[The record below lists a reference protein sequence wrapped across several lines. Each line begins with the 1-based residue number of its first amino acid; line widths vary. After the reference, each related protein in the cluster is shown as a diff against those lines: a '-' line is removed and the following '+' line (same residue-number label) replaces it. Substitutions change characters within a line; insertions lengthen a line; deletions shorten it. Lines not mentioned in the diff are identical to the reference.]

1 MNEIDIAIQKLQQ
14 IISIP
19 LGIIFAFYLFLKVTD
34 EVENTIKPRTLK
46 EKFEKALIKFSGF
59 LIKFTCLLLI
69 FYIIL
74 MVI

>member
-1 MNEIDIAIQKLQQ
+1 MNDFDIAIQKLQQ

-19 LGIIFAFYLFLKVTD
+19 LGIIFALFIFLKVTD

-46 EKFEKALIKFSGF
+46 EKFENALIKFSGF
-59 LIKFTCLLLI
+59 LIKSICLLLI